1 MLKTSRRWI
10 CGPSFSPDS
19 LRLRCPAAYGPRTF
33 EDWLLLGTVGY
44 TALFCAHLSSV
55 PSGDRSANPA
65 SVCVSSERF
74 SQLFPPVKP
83 SRAERLAAPL
93 GVPRAAGLVSCQSSA
108 SGHRASS
115 SRHTRG
121 QFWET
126 GYLSRGFMRFALVA
140 KHTIIIF
147 TLTASV
153 VGLLTAE
160 SFWGLHL
167 LELRWDSLWVVGPR
181 WASLKNPCVWSIV
194 GIPSI

>member
-1 MLKTSRRWI
+1 MSCCLWPPDFWGLAPLGNSGVHRIILCPSILSALRR
-10 CGPSFSPDS
+10 
-19 LRLRCPAAYGPRTF
+19 
-33 EDWLLLGTVGY
+33 
-44 TALFCAHLSSV
+44 
-55 PSGDRSANPA
+55 
-65 SVCVSSERF
+65 SVCQPCQCLCLQRALLSVVSARKTKQSWEAR
-74 SQLFPPVKP
+74 
-83 SRAERLAAPL
+83 RPL

-121 QFWET
+121 QFWKT
-126 GYLSRGFMRFALVA
+126 GSLSRGFMRFALVA

-160 SFWGLHL
+160 SFWGLRL
-167 LELRWDSLWVVGPR
+167 LELCWDSLWVVGPR

-194 GIPSI
+194 GIPSIQRVVMLRPPFLEPDCFGECR